1 MMLEVMSKRLL
12 AMPVLIG
19 SILCHLT
26 GFAASVEPN
35 RVPIQAE
42 LVKAMEAGRVKA
54 GEMVFAKVD
63 IAWKDSVCNLRKGAI
78 LRGRV
83 VSESARSKTSKT
95 SDLALLFESGQC
107 GGRDMKPLA
116 LTVAAL
122 IAPDPSHGSSL
133 YENQENQ
140 PLSEAVGQGI
150 GGDGSAGAGS
160 GFSSGSGLRSV
171 LSAAATAYVEP
182 LHYKPPKAV
191 LPGQVIGIADV
202 KLSVASG
209 PEGSSVLSSSRHN
222 VRLDV
227 GSQFVLVPSLKTLE
241 AAIPKVSTPAVL
253 PTVSTPG
260 STSKQN
266 PLAEVPP
273 VDEDETEI
281 CKPPECSV
289 AVTTGESQSGAT
301 PAAAT
306 VSVKEL
312 GYTLRGNREMEGFDH
327 DAALAY
333 LGPKQILFTFNP
345 HLLVRRPD
353 AEASPQLRTLRA
365 VLIDLQAMKVLK
377 TVNWRVLDARQ
388 YLWPLGNERVLVHVG
403 KELQM
408 YGVGLKLE
416 QRVSLSGPLAFLQI
430 SPSGN
435 YFAVGTVQER
445 HSRAV
450 HEQLAEAEGREPEED
465 VEVKVLSAEFHVL
478 ATVTRSSRDAP
489 PVLSDK
495 GEIRV
500 PTIGKNRWRVVE
512 NTWDGQ
518 RRVVAQVTSS
528 CRPQATT
535 LQPDLLFLV
544 GCDRQSDGKW
554 YRILRSDGKPV
565 LKGWSPSE
573 ELEQTAN
580 GASSTF
586 AIGVAKAAK
595 PITAESA
602 FRVTDLESENIGVYR
617 VENGHREFAVSVGSP
632 VPTFQTFVLS
642 PDGGQLAVLKE
653 DQIALYTVPNGV
665 EAHK

>member
-1 MMLEVMSKRLL
+1 MSKRFLNT
-12 AMPVLIG
+12 AILIG
-19 SILCHLT
+19 SILCHLS
-26 GFAASVEPN
+26 GFAASLGPDH
-35 RVPIQAE
+35 VPIQAE
-42 LVKAMEAGRVKA
+42 LVKAMEAGRIKA
-54 GEMVFAKVD
+54 GETVFAKVD
-63 IAWKDSVCNLRKGAI
+63 IAWKDSACNLRKGAI
-78 LRGRV
+78 LKGRV
-83 VSESARSKTSKT
+83 VSESSRSKTSKT

-140 PLSEAVGQGI
+140 PLSEAVGLGI
-150 GGDGSAGAGS
+150 GGDGSAGIGP

-171 LSAAATAYVEP
+171 TAAAATAYVEP

-202 KLSVASG
+202 KLSVGSG

-222 VRLDV
+222 VRLDE
-227 GSQFVLVPSLKTLE
+227 GSQFVLVPSPKTVE
-241 AAIPKVSTPAVL
+241 AAGPKVPAPGVSPKTSTL
-253 PTVSTPG
+253 G
-260 STSKQN
+260 STANQT
-266 PLAEVPP
+266 PLPEVPP
-273 VDEDETEI
+273 VDETDV

-289 AVTTGESQSGAT
+289 AVTTSEGQSGT
-301 PAAAT
+301 TLAAGT
-306 VSVKEL
+306 VSIKEL
-312 GYTLRGNREMEGFDH
+312 GYTQRGDREMEGFDH

-333 LGPKQILFTFNP
+333 LGSKQILFTFNP

-353 AEASPQLRTLRA
+353 VEASPQLRIVRG
-365 VLIDLQAMKVLK
+365 VLIDLQTMKVLK
-377 TVNWRVLDARQ
+377 SINWRVLDARQ
-388 YLWPLGNERVLVHVG
+388 YLWPIGNERVLVHVG
-403 KELQM
+403 RELQM
-408 YGVGLKLE
+408 YGAGLKLE

-435 YFAVGTVQER
+435 YFAAGTVQER

-450 HEQLAEAEGREPEED
+450 HDQLAEAEGQEPEED

-489 PVLSDK
+489 PVLSDE

-518 RRVVAQVTSS
+518 RRVVAQVNSS
-528 CRPQATT
+528 CQPKVTT

-554 YRILRSDGKPV
+554 YRMLRSDGKPV

-573 ELEQTAN
+573 EIEQTAN
-580 GASSTF
+580 GATGTF
-586 AIGVAKAAK
+586 AVGVAKANK
-595 PITAESA
+595 PIAAESV
-602 FRVTDLESENIGVYR
+602 FRTTDLESENIGVYR
-617 VENGHREFAVSVGSP
+617 VENGHREFAVSVTSP
-632 VPTFQTFVLS
+632 VPTLQTFVLS

-653 DQIALYTVPNGV
+653 DQIALYKVAEV
-665 EAHK
+665 QR

>member
-1 MMLEVMSKRLL
+1 MSKRFLNVAIL
-12 AMPVLIG
+12 TG
-19 SILCHLT
+19 SILCHLY
-26 GFAASVEPN
+26 GFAASIGPD

-42 LVKAMEAGRVKA
+42 LVRAMEAGRIKA
-54 GEMVFAKVD
+54 GETVFAKVD
-63 IAWKDSVCNLRKGAI
+63 IAWKDSACNLRKGAI
-78 LRGRV
+78 LKGRV

-171 LSAAATAYVEP
+171 TAAAATAYVEP

-191 LPGQVIGIADV
+191 LPGQVIGISDV
-202 KLSVASG
+202 KLSVGSG
-209 PEGSSVLSSSRHN
+209 PEGSSVLSSSRRN
-222 VRLDV
+222 VRLDE
-227 GSQFVLVPSLKTLE
+227 GSQFVLVPSTKTVV
-241 AAIPKVSTPAVL
+241 ARTPAV
-253 PTVSTPG
+253 PTTPAVSPSA
-260 STSKQN
+260 STMVSSANQK
-266 PLAEVPP
+266 PSPEVPP

-289 AVTTGESQSGAT
+289 AVSTSENQPGAT
-301 PAAAT
+301 QAAAT

-353 AEASPQLRTLRA
+353 SEASPQLRTVRA
-365 VLIDLQAMKVLK
+365 VLIDLQTMKVLK
-377 TVNWRVLDARQ
+377 ALNWRVLDARQ
-388 YLWPLGNERVLVHVG
+388 YLWPMGNERVLVHVG

-408 YGVGLKLE
+408 YGAGLKLD
-416 QRVSLSGPLAFLQI
+416 QRVSLNGPLAFLQI

-450 HEQLAEAEGREPEED
+450 HEQLAEAEGRDPEED

-478 ATVTRSSRDAP
+478 ATVIRSSRDAP
-489 PVLSDK
+489 PVLSDE

-512 NTWDGQ
+512 NKWDGQ

-528 CRPQATT
+528 CKPQVTT

-554 YRILRSDGKPV
+554 YRMLRSDGKPV

-573 ELEQTAN
+573 EIEQTAN
-580 GASSTF
+580 GATGTF
-586 AIGVAKAAK
+586 AVGVAKAAK
-595 PITAESA
+595 PIAAESV
-602 FRVTDLESENIGVYR
+602 FRATDLESENVGVYR
-617 VENGHREFAVSVGSP
+617 VENGHREFVVSIASP

-642 PDGGQLAVLKE
+642 PDGGQLAVLKD
-653 DQIALYTVPNGV
+653 DQIALYTVPQTA
-665 EAHK
+665 EAHR